1 VMSVEFLLAVIVES
15 ISSKTKYVLTAMNL
29 SGSVFGFDKNE
40 MYVIY
45 LFVHIRL
52 CHWLSAF

>member
-1 VMSVEFLLAVIVES
+1 MCVGFLLAVIVES

-29 SGSVFGFDKNE
+29 SGSVFGFGKTE

-45 LFVHIRL
+45 LFVRICL